1 MLIKKIFVCEFI
13 TAGGFNDTDLPV
25 GLVAEAEL
33 MRDALLRDLSDL
45 HYLIHTTID
54 TRLNAPKK
62 CQSCVAIEANDNAW
76 SIWTDQMQQAD
87 AVWIIAPEANGM
99 LLKLT
104 ELAMLLDR
112 PILGCGVHSVKTT
125 SEKLATYFMLQQ
137 AGIKTIP
144 TYTLNNWPKT
154 DGEKNNGK
162 WLAKPN
168 DGAGCDET
176 VLFDDVDGLANW
188 LEQNHKKES
197 HVIQPY
203 QKGIPAS
210 ISCVMH
216 QGQAQVLSC
225 NRQMISIEN
234 NKLSFAG
241 SQVNDMRDFWPE
253 FELLAQKIALTDTDL
268 TGYVGIDVIVNTQK
282 DNEITVVEINPRLT
296 TSYAG
301 LAEAT
306 GENPAE
312 LIISTLTQPHFVW
325 PVLQR
330 NVVNIHV

>member
-13 TAGGFNDTDLPV
+13 TAGGFNGADLPA
-25 GLVAEAEL
+25 GLVTEAEL

-45 HYLIHTTID
+45 HYLIYTTID
-54 TRLNAPKK
+54 KRLNAPKK
-62 CQSCVAIEANDNAW
+62 CQSCVTIEANDNAW
-76 SIWTDQMQQAD
+76 SIWADQMQQAD

-99 LLKLT
+99 LLMLI

-112 PILGCGVHSVKTT
+112 PILGCGVHSVKNA

-144 TYTLNNWPKT
+144 TYTINNWPKT
-154 DGEKNNGK
+154 DGEKNNVK

-176 VLFDDVDGLANW
+176 MLFDDADGLANW
-188 LEQNHKKES
+188 LEQHHKKET

-203 QKGIPAS
+203 QQGIPAS

-216 QGQAQVLSC
+216 QGRAQVLSC
-225 NRQMISIEN
+225 NRQMIFIEN
-234 NKLSFAG
+234 NKLSFSG
-241 SQVNDMRDFWPE
+241 SQVNGMRDFWPE
-253 FELLAQKIALTDTDL
+253 FELLAQKIALTDKDL
-268 TGYVGIDVIVNTQK
+268 NGYVGIDVIVNTQNY
-282 DNEITVVEINPRLT
+282 NEITVVEINPRLT

-312 LIISTLTQPHFVW
+312 LIMNTLTQPHFVW